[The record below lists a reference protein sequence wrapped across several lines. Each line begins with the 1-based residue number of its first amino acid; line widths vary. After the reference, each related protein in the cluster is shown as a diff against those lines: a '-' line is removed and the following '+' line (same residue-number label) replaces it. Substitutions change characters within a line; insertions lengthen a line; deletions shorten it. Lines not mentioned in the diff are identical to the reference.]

1 MSDYLQVAIAALI
14 VCLVLFTFL
23 KYGRENPET
32 TGTLSRQ
39 IQSHRTQIAALET
52 SLEEC
57 ATRGAVN
64 LLAEQVR
71 NLEAHGATSGEVLAL
86 EAKINALSTTVTAQL
101 ATVAHSTERTERAIA
116 RIEGYFIERGVKGS

>member
-1 MSDYLQVAIAALI
+1 MSDYLQVAIAGLI

-39 IQSHRTQIAALET
+39 IQSHHTQIAALET

-71 NLEAHGATSGEVLAL
+71 SLEAHGATSGEVLAL
-86 EAKINALSTTVTAQL
+86 EAKINALATTVTAQL
-101 ATVAHSTERTERAIA
+101 GSVAHSTERTERAIA
-116 RIEGYFIERGVKGS
+116 RIEGDFIERGVKGA